1 MNASAIFALD
11 IQPLGCYTLKP
22 MREEPKGFVSWAD
35 AGPRKVVDGVEVA
48 PDRVKVYFNLNLD
61 CLSVIDAETGL
72 LYCHAHRVE
81 LHNARFRV
89 QEAGRQR
96 VIKNKRK
103 NVHAYII
110 GDCHDIGDVAKERH
124 RLVRDKIEKYEI
136 CQCEGTMWCEE
147 CIPESGEQFR
157 HGYYNPYK
165 HKTFVDDISNK
176 SLFKSERVIL
186 RDKTAVGPHFNIFY
200 IPEPKPKRVPWNKG
214 LKYTFKEMGF
224 KMKHPRARKYTPK
237 NAENLVNLGLL

>member
-1 MNASAIFALD
+1 M
-11 IQPLGCYTLKP
+11 K
-22 MREEPKGFVSWAD
+22 EKKGFVSWED
-35 AGPRKVVDGVEVA
+35 AGPRKVVDGIEVA

-110 GDCHDIGDVAKERH
+110 GDCHDIGNVQSFKF
-124 RLVRDKIEKYEI
+124 IEKGYRDEVGHPRHGEMEYDKVPI
-136 CQCEGTMWCEE
+136 CNCEGTMWCEE
-147 CIPESGEQFR
+147 CIPESGDQFR

-165 HKTFVDDISNK
+165 HETFVDDINNTP
-176 SLFKSERVIL
+176 LLESERVVI
-186 RDKTAVGPHFNIFY
+186 RDKTAIGPHFNIFY
-200 IPEPKPKRVPWNKG
+200 IPKPKKKRIPWNKG

-224 KMKHPRARKYTPK
+224 KMKHPSRRKRSPREFE
-237 NAENLVNLGLL
+237 NASHIGLV